1 MIIETSTPSSQ
12 PTSSAPLNMA
22 VTVYLPDLEAG
33 WLWSRRLN
41 IHTADIKQECLDWAA
56 SFEAFTPR
64 AQKAFDKCNFNLLTG
79 LMYPRLSREQLRC
92 ASDVMN
98 LFFIFDEHSDKSEP
112 ADVWKQVDILM
123 DALLNPES
131 PRPAGEW
138 VGGEIAR
145 QFWIQA
151 TKISTK
157 TFQRRFIASWEDYL
171 KGTAQQAE
179 DRSRSHIRTVNS
191 YLEVR
196 RQTIGVMPSLVF
208 FQIDMEL
215 PNEVLA
221 HGTIKALEM
230 LAVDLTIIAND
241 LLSYD
246 KEQASGDDEHNLVTI
261 AMKEFDT
268 DIQGAIDWAAKI
280 HAGLVQQFNQIVL
293 TVPRWG
299 GPVDLDVQ
307 TYVDGIA
314 QWVGA
319 NVQWS
324 FESERY
330 FGKRGLEVKK
340 TRILQLL
347 PQRAKTQ
354 AEIGPV
360 VVDDI
365 LS

>member
-1 MIIETSTPSSQ
+1 
-12 PTSSAPLNMA
+12 MA
-22 VTVYLPDLEAG
+22 KTVYLPDLEAG
-33 WLWSRRLN
+33 WLWPRRLN
-41 IHTADIKQECLDWAA
+41 IHTADIRQESLDWAA
-56 SFEAFTPR
+56 SFGAFTPQ

-79 LMYPRLSREQLRC
+79 LMYPRLTREQLRC
-92 ASDVMN
+92 ACDVMN

-112 ADVWKQVDILM
+112 VDVWNQVHVLM
-123 DALLNPES
+123 DALHNPDS

-138 VGGEIAR
+138 VGGEVAR
-145 QFWIQA
+145 QFWIQ
-151 TKISTK
+151 TMKISTK
-157 TFQRRFIASWEDYL
+157 SFQRRFLVGWEDYL

-179 DRSRSHIRTVNS
+179 DRSRSYIRNVDS

-196 RQTIGVMPSLVF
+196 RQTIGVLPSLLF
-208 FQIDMEL
+208 FQMDMDL
-215 PNEVLA
+215 PDEVLA
-221 HGTIKALEM
+221 HPTIVALEM

-261 AMKEFDT
+261 AMKEFKT
-268 DIQGAIDWAAKI
+268 DVQGAIDWAAKI
-280 HAGLVQQFNQIVL
+280 HAELVRQFNQLVL
-293 TVPRWG
+293 TAPRWG

-314 QWVGA
+314 QWVVA

-330 FGKRGLEVKK
+330 FGKRGQQIKK
-340 TRILQLL
+340 TRVLQLL
-347 PQRAKTQ
+347 PKKVKAH
-354 AEIGPV
+354 AEVGPV
-360 VVDDI
+360 VVDDL